1 MANIQEY
8 LFTLPQSV
16 AIVIKRHKLWHEWE
30 FFMKEGRQKPID
42 VRVRVSNEL
51 HEELKAHAKKE
62 ERSMNY
68 LINKAVE
75 QFLKQHESA
84 KA

>member
-1 MANIQEY
+1 MH
-8 LFTLPQSV
+8 PKGDS
-16 AIVIKRHKLWHEWE
+16 E

-51 HEELKAHAKKE
+51 HEELKAHARKE

-75 QFLKQHESA
+75 FYLNQKESA

>member
-1 MANIQEY
+1 
-8 LFTLPQSV
+8 
-16 AIVIKRHKLWHEWE
+16 
-30 FFMKEGRQKPID
+30 MKQNRQKPID
-42 VRVRVSNEL
+42 VRVRVSSEL
-51 HEELKAHAKKE
+51 HESLKAYAVEE

-75 QFLKQHESA
+75 QFLKQQESA

>member
-1 MANIQEY
+1 MKSKEFVY
-8 LFTLPQSV
+8 
-16 AIVIKRHKLWHEWE
+16 IKGRLDADLHK
-30 FFMKEGRQKPID
+30 K
-42 VRVRVSNEL
+42 
-51 HEELKAHAKKE
+51 LKSKAQLE

-75 QFLKQHESA
+75 LLVTQSKEV

>member
-1 MANIQEY
+1 MARTDTQ
-8 LFTLPQSV
+8 V
-16 AIVIKRHKLWHEWE
+16 AVRIPPEMHKR
-30 FFMKEGRQKPID
+30 
-42 VRVRVSNEL
+42 
-51 HEELKAHAKKE
+51 LKIEAAKD

-75 QFLKQHESA
+75 FYLDNKESA

>member
-1 MANIQEY
+1 MARSDTQ
-8 LFTLPQSV
+8 V
-16 AIVIKRHKLWHEWE
+16 A
-30 FFMKEGRQKPID
+30 
-42 VRVRVSNEL
+42 VRFSPEL
-51 HEELKAHAKKE
+51 HKQLKENAVRE

-75 QFLKQHESA
+75 QFLNQKSA

>member
-1 MANIQEY
+1 
-8 LFTLPQSV
+8 
-16 AIVIKRHKLWHEWE
+16 
-30 FFMKEGRQKPID
+30 MKEGRQKPID

-51 HEELKAHAKKE
+51 HEKLKAYADKE

-75 QFLKQHESA
+75 FYLNKSESA

>member
-1 MANIQEY
+1 VGHIMILDNPY
-8 LFTLPQSV
+8 R
-16 AIVIKRHKLWHEWE
+16 VISGVKMKTKEFVYIKGRLDADLHK
-30 FFMKEGRQKPID
+30 K
-42 VRVRVSNEL
+42 
-51 HEELKAHAKKE
+51 LKVKAQQE

-75 QFLKQHESA
+75 LLINQTKET

>member
-1 MANIQEY
+1 MARVDTQ
-8 LFTLPQSV
+8 V
-16 AIVIKRHKLWHEWE
+16 AIRIPPYLHKQL
-30 FFMKEGRQKPID
+30 KEEAI
-42 VRVRVSNEL
+42 
-51 HEELKAHAKKE
+51 KE

-75 QFLKQHESA
+75 FYLNRKESA